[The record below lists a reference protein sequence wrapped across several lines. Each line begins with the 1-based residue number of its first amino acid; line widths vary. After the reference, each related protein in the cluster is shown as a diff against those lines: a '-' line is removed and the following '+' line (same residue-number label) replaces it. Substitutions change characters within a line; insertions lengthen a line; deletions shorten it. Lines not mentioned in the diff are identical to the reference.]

1 MSAAKEPIPPQ
12 QIGKIQ
18 ELASQLAFGSIS
30 LIFQNGKLIQL
41 EKNEKI
47 RLDRTEKTENG

>member
-1 MSAAKEPIPPQ
+1 MSAAKEPIPPE
-12 QIGKIQ
+12 QIRKIQ

>member
-12 QIGKIQ
+12 QIRKIQ